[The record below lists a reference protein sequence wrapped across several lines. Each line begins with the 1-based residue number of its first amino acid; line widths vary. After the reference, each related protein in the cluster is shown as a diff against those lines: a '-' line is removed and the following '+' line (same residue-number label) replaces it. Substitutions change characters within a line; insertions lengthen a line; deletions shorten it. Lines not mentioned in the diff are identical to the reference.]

1 MSTFLTRRKFL
12 SLFVAVFAAFTMTM
26 LLAPTAFAGTPT
38 DPDYSISTYNVG
50 PALASGDNAQHVVVT
65 IDYGQ
70 TVSVADT
77 DAVMNGLTVEI
88 AGYDI
93 TADNYK
99 RPVDV
104 SVSGNTLVLDI
115 GNVYTVDEYG
125 DPVAP
130 TFTAQYGGVI
140 EIDGTPT
147 GVTAGVTAVG
157 ALDIYTVIPTGV
169 HVSMTGG
176 AGTSTV
182 SATVDHAANV
192 RGMVHV
198 AVYDASTGNMV
209 PVNSSTTAGNLQVG
223 AYVTHAHAFMT
234 LTTANFASNI
244 AGFSLPAGY
253 GITASGSNLTL
264 TGPTGSELYLYIFDD
279 NMLQSLGWTFSG
291 VVSNDGVM
299 PGFEPGV

>member
-38 DPDYSISTYNVG
+38 DPDYSISTYNEA
-50 PALASGDNAQHVVVT
+50 PAVYGTDNAQHVVVT

-70 TVSVADT
+70 TVSVANT
-77 DAVMNGLTVEI
+77 NAVMDGLTVEI

-93 TADNYK
+93 TADNYY

-104 SVSGNTLVLDI
+104 SASGNTLVLDI
-115 GNVYTVDEYG
+115 GNVYTDDEIEGLIPY
-125 DPVAP
+125 
-130 TFTAQYGGVI
+130 FTAQYGGVI

-147 GVTAGVTAVG
+147 GVTAGTTAVG

-223 AYVTHAHAFMT
+223 AYVMHAHNFMT

-244 AGFSLPAGY
+244 AGFSLPTGY
-253 GITASGSNLTL
+253 DIAASGSNLTL